1 MLPYE
6 IFDGRNLVSIDDYLM
21 DNPRADLPQLAQRM
35 EWLGAGPY
43 GDRAGDILLLSK
55 ACMDNSIRARY
66 YFSDV
71 THYSWHG
78 SACEQDSHIPFILA
92 QVGGSGVEMR
102 SILRKFGGTSPSEK
116 ELTPLVRDL
125 FEK

>member
-1 MLPYE
+1 
-6 IFDGRNLVSIDDYLM
+6 
-21 DNPRADLPQLAQRM
+21 M

-43 GDRAGDILLLSK
+43 GDRAGDILLLPK
-55 ACMDNSIRARY
+55 ACMDISIQARY

-92 QVGGSGVEMR
+92 QIGGSGVKMR
-102 SILRKFGGTSPSEK
+102 SMLRKFGGVSTSEK
-116 ELTPLVRDL
+116 ELTPLVRYL